1 MRFITD
7 GLTGQFGLGVDD
19 KGVFA
24 PVRPRG
30 FAPRNRLCSS
40 DARGGAAAAGQAA
53 RHLLKALTRVLN
65 LKATLPSAANLGPQR
80 VEALHDLPTTW
91 PSVVKASFE
100 RTRDPLHYKPFTA
113 PEEARLQ
120 QIYPGAHGLVGC
132 VGGRG
137 WGGGGGGGT
146 LAQPWALWC
155 LLSQCAGGL
164 ALRARAATSPPFTA
178 PPTRRRRD
186 QGAGGGDRSA
196 AAGRQRVQGHVG
208 RRRAGALCVPRA
220 AAATTAPA
228 QPIWRV
234 S

>member
-7 GLTGQFGLGVDD
+7 GLTGQVGLGVDD

-120 QIYPGAHGLVGC
+120 QIYPGAHCLVGC

-137 WGGGGGGGT
+137 WGGGGGGGD
-146 LAQPWALWC
+146 A
-155 LLSQCAGGL
+155 CAAFGSVVS
-164 ALRARAATSPPFTA
+164 AFTVRWRARAACA
-178 PPTRRRRD
+178 R
-186 QGAGGGDRSA
+186 GDVAALHRSTNMQA
-196 AAGRQRVQGHVG
+196 A
-208 RRRAGALCVPRA
+208 
-220 AAATTAPA
+220 
-228 QPIWRV
+228 
-234 S
+234 

>member
-1 MRFITD
+1 MTTRGCSHQYDPEVSRHATD
-7 GLTGQFGLGVDD
+7 FVAVTPEEELRQLGRRHGISLRRSRACLTSR
-19 KGVFA
+19 
-24 PVRPRG
+24 PPCRPRPTW
-30 FAPRNRLCSS
+30 ALSASRPCTTCRPP
-40 DARGGAAAAGQAA
+40 GQAWSRPRSSA
-53 RHLLKALTRVLN
+53 P
-65 LKATLPSAANLGPQR
+65 ATPCTTSRSPHPRRRGCSRSTQVRTAWWG
-80 VEALHDLPTTW
+80 VWEA
-91 PSVVKASFE
+91 
-100 RTRDPLHYKPFTA
+100 
-113 PEEARLQ
+113 
-120 QIYPGAHGLVGC
+120 GAGGVGAE
-132 VGGRG
+132 
-137 WGGGGGGGT
+137 GGT
-146 LAQPWALWC
+146 LAQPLALWC